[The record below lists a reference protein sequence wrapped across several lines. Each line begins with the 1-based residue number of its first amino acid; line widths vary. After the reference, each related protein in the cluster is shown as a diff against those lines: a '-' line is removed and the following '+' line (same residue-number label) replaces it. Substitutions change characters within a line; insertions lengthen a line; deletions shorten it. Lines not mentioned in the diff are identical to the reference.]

1 MNKAAILIGVV
12 ILISGLIYGLSRL
25 MASPAV
31 VPQASS
37 QASSQTSIIVNEL
50 TADWQEFKNEELG
63 YQLKY
68 PPDWEY
74 SPPATFSK
82 DGAYFKVSVELVK
95 FQNLSDYPI
104 IEDLQKDGYEKIDL
118 ETANGKAKLML
129 TNHNDKDLANMFLI
143 HNGYFY
149 RLIWN
154 AVPELRHQYAE
165 TFKQMVASFKFL

>member
-1 MNKAAILIGVV
+1 MNKTAVLIGVV
-12 ILISGLIYGLSRL
+12 ILISGLIYGLLRL
-25 MASPAV
+25 MAQPPA
-31 VPQASS
+31 VPQASPE
-37 QASSQTSIIVNEL
+37 TSPEAAFVIDQFTVG
-50 TADWQEFKNEELG
+50 WQEYKNDQLG
-63 YQLKY
+63 FQLKY
-68 PPDWEY
+68 PADWKY
-74 SPPATFSK
+74 LPPATFSK

-149 RLIWN
+149 RLTWN
-154 AVPELRHQYAE
+154 AVPELRDQYAE